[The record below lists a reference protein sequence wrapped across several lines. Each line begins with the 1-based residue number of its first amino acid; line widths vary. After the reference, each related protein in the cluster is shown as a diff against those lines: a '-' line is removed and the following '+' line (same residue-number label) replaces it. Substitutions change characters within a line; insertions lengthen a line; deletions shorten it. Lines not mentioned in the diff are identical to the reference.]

1 MFSQFRPALVMLIL
15 VAVGVMN
22 IPVMV
27 LIAVAIFAEK
37 LWSRGQWLS
46 KLIGVGLLL
55 LATAMPF
62 HPGLSPALHHRGG
75 MDLQMDPGMHM

>member
-1 MFSQFRPALVMLIL
+1 MLIL
-15 VAVGVMN
+15 IAVGVMN

-27 LIAVAIFAEK
+27 AIAVVIFAEK

-55 LATAMPF
+55 LATALPF
-62 HPGLSPALHHRGG
+62 HPGLAPALHHRGG
-75 MDLQMDPGMHM
+75 MDMPMDRGMRM